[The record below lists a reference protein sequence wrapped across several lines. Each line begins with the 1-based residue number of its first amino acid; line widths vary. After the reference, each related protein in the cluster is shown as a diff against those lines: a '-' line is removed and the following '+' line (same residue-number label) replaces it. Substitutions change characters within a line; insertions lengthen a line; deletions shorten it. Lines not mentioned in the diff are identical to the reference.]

1 MLGYLKTIPAFLKNF
16 YQFFEKIKKFQVKI
30 LSTKR
35 FGIFDTQNVWSNVSF
50 LVCSLLGYW
59 VSSKLFIDFRYD
71 FHENSW
77 NFPWIFMNFYMIFM
91 KFYIDFH
98 QNSSNH
104 RNMFEIVPGIPII
117 ILNNPH
123 PL

>member
-1 MLGYLKTIPAFLKNF
+1 MLGYPKIIPAFYKNF

-50 LVCSLLGYW
+50 LVCSLWGYW

-71 FHENSW
+71 FHEIS
-77 NFPWIFMNFYMIFM
+77 WIFTWNSMKFYMIYK
-91 KFYIDFH
+91 KFT
-98 QNSSNH
+98 
-104 RNMFEIVPGIPII
+104 
-117 ILNNPH
+117 
-123 PL
+123 